1 MKDAGVIKDRS
12 AGDIL
17 NKIQSYERSCKVAA
31 DFANNTGEGI
41 RETDGEASF
50 HQLVQKRFKHC
61 FFLEPIM
68 RDRSNIKPAAS
79 SDDFLNEDLISDIG
93 SVGGV
98 EDVTQ
103 EVDNFLSTIDYA
115 ASSQATAP
123 DLEDNFHTPKKILK
137 LWT

>member
-1 MKDAGVIKDRS
+1 M
-12 AGDIL
+12 
-17 NKIQSYERSCKVAA
+17 QSYERSYKVAA

-50 HQLVQKRFKHC
+50 HQLVQKIFKHY
-61 FFLEPIM
+61 FLLEPIM

-98 EDVTQ
+98 EDATQ

-123 DLEDNFHTPKKILK
+123 DLDDNFHTPKKSLK
-137 LWT
+137 SWT